1 MTSAYLIAAKRTP
14 IGKFLGGLSRASA
27 PQLGAAAMRA
37 VLVDLAEKG
46 FGTDDIGRVIL
57 GQVLTAGVGQAPA
70 RQAAREGG
78 LPDAIPAFT
87 VSMVCGSGL
96 LAVMQAEQAI
106 RSGDESR
113 LVLAGGMESM
123 SQAPHLVLG
132 ARSGLKFG
140 DQTLVDSMLR
150 DGLFCAKEQV
160 GMGILADAVAAEHQV
175 LRVAQDAFSAESHR
189 RALAAREAGKFT
201 AEISPWTDPAG
212 KLPPILHDEGPRGD
226 TTAEGLARL
235 KPAFASTGTATA
247 GNASQISDG
256 AAILAVAP
264 EALAAQVA
272 SPLKARIV
280 STALVGMAP
289 KDLFIAPVAAV
300 RAALAR
306 AGLTLDQIDLVEINE
321 AFASQTLACLQEL
334 RISHDKVNIQ
344 GGAIALGHP
353 IGASGGRILGTLLH
367 ALADR
372 NLRYGL
378 ATLCIGGGN
387 AAAMIVERT
396 P

>member
-14 IGKFLGGLSRASA
+14 IGKFLGGLCRIPA
-27 PQLGAAAMRA
+27 PQLGAAAIRA
-37 VLVDLAEKG
+37 VLADLAEKG
-46 FGTDDIGRVIL
+46 FGKDQIGRVIL

-78 LPDAIPAFT
+78 LPDETPAFT

-96 LAVMQAEQAI
+96 LAVMQADQAI
-106 RSGDESR
+106 RSGDECR
-113 LVLAGGMESM
+113 LILAGGMESM
-123 SQAPHLVLG
+123 SLAPHLVLG

-140 DQTLVDSMLR
+140 DQMLVDSMLR

-160 GMGILADAVAAEHQV
+160 GMGILADAVAFEHQV
-175 LRVAQDAFSAESHR
+175 SRAAQDAFAAESHR
-189 RALAAREAGKFT
+189 RALAARETGKFSS
-201 AEISPWTDPAG
+201 EIVPWTDPAG

-226 TTAEGLARL
+226 TSAEGLARL
-235 KPAFASTGTATA
+235 KPAFGSTGTATA

-256 AAILAVAP
+256 AAIVAVAP
-264 EALAAQVA
+264 ESLATQIAT
-272 SPLKARIV
+272 PLKARIV
-280 STALVGMAP
+280 SSALVGMAP
-289 KDLFIAPVAAV
+289 KELFIAPVAAV

-306 AGLTLDQIDLVEINE
+306 GGMSLEQIDLLEINE
-321 AFASQTLACLQEL
+321 AFASQTLACMQEL
-334 RISHDKVNIQ
+334 RLAHDKVNIH

-353 IGASGGRILGTLLH
+353 IGASGGRILVTLLH

-387 AAAMIVERT
+387 AAAMIVERM